1 MLSIGLALTT
11 VPSMAAGDAYFSLYP
26 SSGSYVTGNSF
37 TLNITETSSSGDNVQ
52 GVQAYLAYNSTYLRY
67 NSLTLS
73 GSPFTLCA
81 QQTGGGGSV
90 EVSCASSPNPVGGGT
105 YPVAQVNFTVLAAGS
120 TSISITSSSDIQNN
134 YENSVWNGALT
145 SASFTLSNPLPPPA
159 PTSTS
164 SPHQTSSY
172 TPTPTSTPVI
182 ANKGGTTAP
191 ISSTAKNTPIST
203 PTSTTIAENPP
214 FGNITII
221 VTNSHGQPIANAKV
235 IIDKTLIRYT
245 NSAGQVIFSNVH
257 TGLNTITIIRPG
269 DVTTNSKL
277 SIIAGNNKPVNFRLA
292 KSFNSLTVVIP
303 AIIILVLLF
312 GGIGFWRFRDKH
324 KLKIMPPSNSLNDLP
339 IPITNNEVVMTSN
352 QASSSQFQPRQ
363 LSPNLPKVGSLV
375 VPTIVRPNVDQ
386 SSNPNQTTSTN
397 VVPRESPEQSVNSSY
412 WSQQ

>member
-1 MLSIGLALTT
+1 MKHYKIKSLISLIVIMLSIGLALTT

-191 ISSTAKNTPIST
+191 ISSTAKNTP
-203 PTSTTIAENPP
+203 
-214 FGNITII
+214 
-221 VTNSHGQPIANAKV
+221 
-235 IIDKTLIRYT
+235 
-245 NSAGQVIFSNVH
+245 FS
-257 TGLNTITIIRPG
+257 
-269 DVTTNSKL
+269 
-277 SIIAGNNKPVNFRLA
+277 
-292 KSFNSLTVVIP
+292 
-303 AIIILVLLF
+303 
-312 GGIGFWRFRDKH
+312 
-324 KLKIMPPSNSLNDLP
+324 
-339 IPITNNEVVMTSN
+339 
-352 QASSSQFQPRQ
+352 
-363 LSPNLPKVGSLV
+363 
-375 VPTIVRPNVDQ
+375 
-386 SSNPNQTTSTN
+386 
-397 VVPRESPEQSVNSSY
+397 
-412 WSQQ
+412 